1 MEKETKIWVAGHR
14 GMVGSA
20 IVRKLRS
27 EGYHN
32 LVLRT
37 HSELDLTDANAVEQ
51 FFVSERP
58 EMVFL
63 AAAKVGGI
71 KSNSLYKADFI
82 WENLMIQSNVIK
94 FSHKYGVKKLL
105 FLGSSCIY
113 PRNADQ
119 PIKEEYLL
127 SGYLEETNDAYAIAK
142 IAGIKM
148 CQSFNQQ
155 WGTNFISVM
164 PSNLYGIGD
173 NYHPENS
180 HVLPALIRKFH
191 EAKVTGLGEVT
202 LWGDGSP
209 RREFLF
215 ADDLAGACLYIMG
228 NDMEWDLINVGSGWD
243 LTIRELAELVRNVVY
258 PECRILFNGEQNMNG
273 TPRKLLDITRIS
285 SLGWRYFMSLSEGIS
300 VSYKDYLDR
309 IG

>member
-1 MEKETKIWVAGHR
+1 MEKDTKIWVAGHR

-20 IVRKLRS
+20 IVRKLKS

-37 HSELDLTDANAVEQ
+37 HSELDLTDTNAVEQ

-113 PRNADQ
+113 PRNAEQ

-215 ADDLAGACLYIMG
+215 ADDLAAACLHIM
-228 NDMEWDLINVGSGWD
+228 NVDVECDLINVGSGWD

-258 PECRILFNGEQNMNG
+258 PECCILFNGEQNMNG

>member
-1 MEKETKIWVAGHR
+1 MEKDTKIWVAGHR

-20 IVRKLRS
+20 IVRKLKS

-113 PRNADQ
+113 PRNAEQ

-215 ADDLAGACLYIMG
+215 ADDLAAACLHIM
-228 NDMEWDLINVGSGWD
+228 NVDVECDLINVGSGWD

-258 PECRILFNGEQNMNG
+258 PECCILFNGEQNMNG